1 MNQVSRSL
9 RAFGR
14 AAGKPEEE
22 MPPPRAL
29 GRTAG
34 ALGKTARG
42 KRSVW
47 CRPTDPRKNQ
57 TATTTISQS
66 DFMSSRVQQLCTL
79 RRWRRRPGVK
89 KMTTGN
95 QLAQQI
101 RQELP
106 DGPRW

>member
-34 ALGKTARG
+34 VLGKTARG
-42 KRSVW
+42 KRSAW

-66 DFMSSRVQQLCTL
+66 DFMSSRVPTTVHFTAMAA
-79 RRWRRRPGVK
+79 PTGVK
-89 KMTTGN
+89 KMATGN
-95 QLAQQI
+95 QLAQQS

-106 DGPRW
+106 DGPPW